1 MRLITAAEL
10 DHQPEAVLH
19 SKFMC
24 VSRFLHR
31 TDATT
36 TARRNALAS
45 LENINRAIIKRRL
58 KGPGCNPALR
68 GIRPCAPCQ
77 PVEGMPTGR
86 PPPTPFSPS
95 PSQPVLECCNPCF
108 GIQGRDDVGQDTPTS
123 QPPGTKRNRPDQSAS
138 P

>member
-1 MRLITAAEL
+1 MVAASPDRRNALRLITAAEL

-58 KGPGCNPALR
+58 KGPG
-68 GIRPCAPCQ
+68 
-77 PVEGMPTGR
+77 M
-86 PPPTPFSPS
+86 
-95 PSQPVLECCNPCF
+95 
-108 GIQGRDDVGQDTPTS
+108 
-123 QPPGTKRNRPDQSAS
+123 
-138 P
+138 